1 MNKNKNEKRKNY
13 GEFWSNSE
21 FYKKFSVEMLRD
33 WKEKVKAI
41 SLEKVKQA
49 IEENKAES
57 YTDFK
62 KGGDK

>member
-1 MNKNKNEKRKNY
+1 MNKNEKRKNY
-13 GEFWSNSE
+13 SEFLLNFE
-21 FYKKFSVEMLRD
+21 FYKKFSVEMLRN
-33 WKEKVKAI
+33 WQEEVKAI

-62 KGGDK
+62 KGVDK